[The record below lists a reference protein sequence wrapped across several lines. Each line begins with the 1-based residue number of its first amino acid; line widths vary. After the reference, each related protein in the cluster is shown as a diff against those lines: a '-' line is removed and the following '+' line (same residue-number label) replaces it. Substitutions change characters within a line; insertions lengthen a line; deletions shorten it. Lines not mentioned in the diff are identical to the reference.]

1 LESTLPHPL
10 TSRALCHPQVKQQ
23 YKGTELPRHTQIKIK
38 LFINMAEI
46 QSHINGD
53 ELRNNYEFKV
63 VRRALMKEYPWI
75 IDVTFDEEDLQRY
88 NLIFLDLIVDPAKMG
103 EAYGYELNSWVQSRV
118 NRGENYH
125 GTLPSLIFNVPYERG
140 KDEVTVPID
149 SMIKDIHDSP
159 ALPEDMRLPRGR
171 QFQIGAYVINPDG
184 PDW

>member
-1 LESTLPHPL
+1 
-10 TSRALCHPQVKQQ
+10 
-23 YKGTELPRHTQIKIK
+23 
-38 LFINMAEI
+38 MAEI
-46 QSHINGD
+46 QSHISGD

-63 VRRALMKEYPWI
+63 VRRAMMKEYPWI

-149 SMIKDIHDSP
+149 NMIKDIHDSP
-159 ALPEDMRLPRGR
+159 ALPDDMRLPRGR
-171 QFQIGAYVINPDG
+171 SFQVGSYVINPDG